1 MAGLTA
7 GMERGRMLAARALQD
22 GDKDGAMGHI
32 GEMLHAYGTLDEQL
46 REELGPLMRELT
58 GVAMAITAVTTAG
71 MGRNS
76 CDGRRQPHLP
86 L

>member
-58 GVAMAITAVTTAG
+58 GVAMEEIGELPIDKASAVV
-71 MGRNS
+71 MEQLN
-76 CDGRRQPHLP
+76 
-86 L
+86 